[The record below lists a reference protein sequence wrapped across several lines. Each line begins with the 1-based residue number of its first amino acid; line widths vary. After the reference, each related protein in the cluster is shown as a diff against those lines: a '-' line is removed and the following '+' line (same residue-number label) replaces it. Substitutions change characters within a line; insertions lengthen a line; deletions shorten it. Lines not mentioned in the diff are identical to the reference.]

1 MDGFAG
7 RKSKPQAPDSH
18 RLIPNT
24 DNVHLDAA
32 LAGIINRLVT
42 EAIEI
47 ERAFELAVDPGQK
60 IEVKGR
66 GDAGRVVVGAD
77 QLAGV
82 LFQINADNEPTFWC
96 QQAPHGTEQRSG
108 GKRREIADRRA
119 RK

>member
-32 LAGIINRLVT
+32 LAGIVNRLVA

-47 ERAFELAVDPGQK
+47 ERAFELAVDPRQK
-60 IEVKGR
+60 IEVEGR
-66 GDAGRVVVGAD
+66 GDAGRVIVGAD
-77 QLAGV
+77 QLSGV
-82 LFQINADNEPTFWC
+82 LFQINADNEPTIWR
-96 QQAPHGTEQRSG
+96 Q
-108 GKRREIADRRA
+108 
-119 RK
+119 

>member
-1 MDGFAG
+1 MQAEEISAIGPNAARQPSRRAGNILKLSDRIFVGVLGMDGFAG
-7 RKSKPQAPDSH
+7 IKSKPQAPDSH

-32 LAGIINRLVT
+32 LAGIINRLLG

-47 ERAFELAVDPGQK
+47 ERAFELAVDPRQK

-66 GDAGRVVVGAD
+66 GDAGRVIVGAD

-82 LFQINADNEPTFWC
+82 
-96 QQAPHGTEQRSG
+96 
-108 GKRREIADRRA
+108 
-119 RK
+119 